1 MKIVETK
8 PNYWLVDVTE
18 YNHFVFADLAT
29 AESKHHHLIKKAGNY
44 TGLVA
49 NKLSER
55 YSKTAIVVCESTK
68 YYKGSLRDLYSRA
81 YLPLFKRICFAAGHN
96 AAFGLKI
103 NLLEL
108 NSFLNKLERIDTLF
122 SIENIA
128 NEPIIVEHEYANP
141 DPALIEDIALYNEF
155 SGSTIPVAYISKRL
169 VGYMP
174 YERNSYYERYE
185 WGDTYFIQSDYK
197 IDFGTKMIIQPIRS
211 GRTKLLYQG

>member
-1 MKIVETK
+1 M
-8 PNYWLVDVTE
+8 
-18 YNHFVFADLAT
+18 
-29 AESKHHHLIKKAGNY
+29 
-44 TGLVA
+44 
-49 NKLSER
+49 
-55 YSKTAIVVCESTK
+55 
-68 YYKGSLRDLYSRA
+68 
-81 YLPLFKRICFAAGHN
+81 
-96 AAFGLKI
+96 
-103 NLLEL
+103 LEL

-174 YERNSYYERYE
+174 YERYE